1 MILARYFI
9 HVWIGVV
16 GGSVG
21 GCGAR
26 AVSRKTPIY
35 FMNSEEKTKKLPAN
49 TPGLQLYS
57 SLKIH
62 CSVLHMD
69 VCATAAVTPIIMK

>member
-1 MILARYFI
+1 MKDSNANKTLTSAIVNYEFR
-9 HVWIGVV
+9 
-16 GGSVG
+16 
-21 GCGAR
+21 
-26 AVSRKTPIY
+26 RK
-35 FMNSEEKTKKLPAN
+35 KTKKLPAN

>member
-1 MILARYFI
+1 MKDSN
-9 HVWIGVV
+9 VN
-16 GGSVG
+16 
-21 GCGAR
+21 
-26 AVSRKTPIY
+26 KTLTSAI
-35 FMNSEEKTKKLPAN
+35 MNLEEKTKKLPAN